1 MVDLCGTYNTDNFDE
16 NTIMCVNSCTKVVSA
31 IVVAMLVD
39 RGYLEYEEKIAK
51 YWPEFA
57 KNGK

>member
-31 IVVAMLVD
+31 IVVAML
-39 RGYLEYEEKIAK
+39 GKLIHKIK
-51 YWPEFA
+51 YNKLRNFILYMYF
-57 KNGK
+57 